1 MSECERE
8 GVLMYVSGER
18 VYSAESVCVSECELC
33 EREGV

>member
-18 VYSAESVCVSECELC
+18 VYSAESVLC
-33 EREGV
+33 ECG

>member
-18 VYSAESVCVSECELC
+18 VYSAESVLC
-33 EREGV
+33 ECV

>member
-18 VYSAESVCVSECELC
+18 VYSVESVLC
-33 EREGV
+33 ECV